1 MNKRIKTLFLLLP
14 IFAAGLWGCASDG
27 DADNPVDN
35 NPYEPIELEAEE
47 FYVGEAMQ
55 PFAFDMLGE
64 ICCQTESSVVVSPL
78 SAAIMVGMLAN
89 AADDDVCAEFLA
101 AMGVSDV
108 QKLWLNSYFGKLQ
121 QSLPGIDKEA
131 KMRLDNGV
139 WLNSGSGEP
148 ARATDGYVSI
158 LYNDYM
164 TDIKCIDFSE
174 RSSVGKIN
182 AWIFERTGFDDVVK
196 NIDRSMA
203 ALWAST
209 LYFRGAWTKKFDR
222 SATKKSPFFLA
233 DGSCEDV
240 DMMHAD
246 NVGAGYY
253 SGIGADGGMST
264 EDAIQSVTMPYG
276 NGAYNFTAVL
286 PAKNMSVRDLIR
298 SLGAGGWY
306 EITTGSSGEGMRSG
320 SFGLDIPRMEITS
333 DHDVSRILSAMGASS
348 LASGFVMP
356 GLGLISPVGGK
367 VVQRTSISV
376 DEEGSEVKSVTAGG
390 IDGADRRCY
399 VTFDRPFVY
408 AVWEKSTGAI
418 LAVGTYMGPNK

>member
-1 MNKRIKTLFLLLP
+1 
-14 IFAAGLWGCASDG
+14 
-27 DADNPVDN
+27 
-35 NPYEPIELEAEE
+35 
-47 FYVGEAMQ
+47 
-55 PFAFDMLGE
+55 
-64 ICCQTESSVVVSPL
+64 
-78 SAAIMVGMLAN
+78 
-89 AADDDVCAEFLA
+89 
-101 AMGVSDV
+101 
-108 QKLWLNSYFGKLQ
+108 
-121 QSLPGIDKEA
+121 
-131 KMRLDNGV
+131 
-139 WLNSGSGEP
+139 
-148 ARATDGYVSI
+148 
-158 LYNDYM
+158 
-164 TDIKCIDFSE
+164 
-174 RSSVGKIN
+174 
-182 AWIFERTGFDDVVK
+182 
-196 NIDRSMA
+196 
-203 ALWAST
+203 
-209 LYFRGAWTKKFDR
+209 
-222 SATKKSPFFLA
+222 
-233 DGSCEDV
+233 
-240 DMMHAD
+240 MMHAD